1 MELFG
6 LAIVLFASTNVDD
19 VFVLVGFFADPKFR
33 PRDIVT
39 GQYTGIAVLF
49 AVSVV
54 GSLLALLISRAYI
67 GLFGIV
73 AIGIGA
79 KKLFDL
85 FRNREETKR
94 SREHK
99 DSGRHTRMMAVT
111 FVTLANGADNIGI
124 YMPTFAI
131 RSGIEISI
139 FAVIFALMTGLW
151 CFFAHWL
158 VHHPSFGNP
167 IRRYGHRVTPLVL
180 IWIGA
185 SIMYQAGTFG
195 LLFHGRH

>member
-54 GSLLALLISRAYI
+54 GSLLALVISRAYI

-99 DSGRHTRMMAVT
+99 DSGRHTRITAVT
-111 FVTLANGADNIGI
+111 FVTIANGADNIGI

-167 IRRYGHRVTPLVL
+167 IRRYAHRVTPLVL
-180 IWIGA
+180 IGIGA